1 MKRLLLGTL
10 LLLSMSMF
18 SQENKQG
25 VFVRKYTKYIITL
38 NNVLGEVKNGESTIV
53 YNEDNTTNIG
63 IYLGNDKILLYSAG
77 KVETGKTTSGFE
89 YQIVKCVNKS
99 SGKNVWLQLF
109 ETEVRIF
116 TNESF
121 TDSIEYFN

>member
-38 NNVLGEVKNGESTIV
+38 NNVLGEPKEGESTIV

-63 IYLGNDKILLYSAG
+63 IYLGNEKILLYSAG
-77 KVETGKTTSGFE
+77 KVETGKTTSGSE
-89 YQIVKCVNKS
+89 YQIVKCVNYS

-109 ETEVRIF
+109 DTEVRIF